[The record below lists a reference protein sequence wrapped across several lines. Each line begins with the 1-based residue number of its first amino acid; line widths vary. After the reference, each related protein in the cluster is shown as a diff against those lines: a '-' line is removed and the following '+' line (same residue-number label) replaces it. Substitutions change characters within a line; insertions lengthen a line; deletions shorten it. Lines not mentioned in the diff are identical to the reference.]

1 MNAAAGTPPMI
12 VVGVD
17 GSEAS
22 KRALRWAAD
31 QARLVGAELKVVT
44 TWEYPP
50 TLGWAPPY
58 PSDFD
63 PDEDARQALREH
75 SPGIVVDGLIEPVA
89 RPERPGRDRDA
100 PDRLTRVRLTRVGL
114 TLGGPD
120 DATGTDLAGTL
131 DHRGDRHGLARP
143 DRLRD
148 LAELGV

>member
-63 PDEDARQALREH
+63 PDEDARQALRETVDLVLGPDPGVAVHLVVVEGHPAFVLTQNAKDAQLLVVGSRGHGAFAGMLLGSVSEYCAAH
-75 SPGIVVDGLIEPVA
+75 SPCPVVV
-89 RPERPGRDRDA
+89 
-100 PDRLTRVRLTRVGL
+100 VRH
-114 TLGGPD
+114 PD
-120 DATGTDLAGTL
+120 DK
-131 DHRGDRHGLARP
+131 P
-143 DRLRD
+143 
-148 LAELGV
+148 